1 MDKLKLST
9 KLIALI
15 LICTFG
21 MVLIGAFGDYQM
33 KIVNNSVEKMYFEFM
48 QGLTMLGE
56 LRTTYE
62 EISKLTFL
70 YQLSNEQEELEKVEK
85 EIALKLEQ
93 VAANITNFYINT
105 KDPIVRG
112 MMDEIVKKLAVY
124 NKYRETLI
132 TEKREGTLQSDL
144 KELFTY
150 QDDIQR
156 AIKELEDYHQ
166 NYSKSLYTNSTKV
179 YNDSRKIL
187 FAMILVSVILAILFE
202 AVIYWSI
209 VNPIKSLIKIAQKLK
224 KYDLT
229 VQIEND
235 YQETEIGQ
243 LLSALNEA
251 VLNLRSFIGQIEVT
265 AEKTAQAS
273 NKVVAVARETEEGAM
288 QTANTVEDLAKTTQQ
303 QMHQAL
309 VMTNAVEKVESAVRK
324 ITESYQKA
332 QKDTAKANFLSQE
345 GNMHIERIVEQ
356 MEIIRQVSLNIGDK
370 VEELGGLSSRIG
382 EIIEIIG
389 GIAQQTNLLAL
400 NAAIE
405 AANAGEHGRGF
416 AVVAEE
422 VRQLAEQSGESVEQ
436 IDKLVTKIQQGV
448 EKAITVTNKGVKEVQ
463 IGTEI
468 VEKSGKSFGKIML
481 AVAGI
486 KEAVNA
492 VGIST
497 EEISSESQ
505 ALKEIIFESIRAYQS
520 ISAHTQE
527 VSATAEE
534 QAMMMFQTVKSTT
547 DLSALSKKL
556 KKSIEHFKV

>member
-1 MDKLKLST
+1 
-9 KLIALI
+9 
-15 LICTFG
+15 
-21 MVLIGAFGDYQM
+21 
-33 KIVNNSVEKMYFEFM
+33 
-48 QGLTMLGE
+48 MLGE

-345 GNMHIERIVEQ
+345 GKMHIERIVEQ
-356 MEIIRQVSLNIGDK
+356 LEIIRQVSLNIGDK